1 MSKLYPKLQTG
12 GNIPNKGQKT
22 ILTQGQQLAYEKWKS
37 DNKYTESDDYDLA
50 GYWKEEGMKRLQFPN
65 LSPIEKIKE
74 IESQKGTDLDD
85 FYKRNLHV
93 AGMNHTPGEVSKNP
107 YSKIPSKNLNY
118 VLELEKMRDIM
129 TNDKGSPKPKYRITR
144 EQKDFFRNT
153 KDNDPNSIDYIDTPK
168 QIQRETIAS
177 RIFVGDEMGNS
188 KYTKNQNQFVHNLAQ
203 YAFTKPNHLPD
214 KFKRL
219 APFSNGDGYMQIS
232 EESKYS
238 GNPSYNISDKNGNP
252 LNTSFDKRGQGFWNN
267 GKFIAYQQGGTLSQL
282 GYKRHSP
289 YNKASSLLIHT
300 PTGSITMKEVD
311 HPILGIGHN
320 EIKFMLPNQEYQ
332 FKSNQV
338 LEIPMKSLYPK
349 GQNGMKIPK
358 LNSLQKDSLD
368 LYNYYLLQRKLE
380 GSSPL
385 PSKESRKSFMETVS
399 GGNELN
405 YGWAREGQFN
415 HRKQESLELLKD
427 PNTKRRND
435 EKQIHFQKDPGMFKT
450 NISLQERFEINK
462 KLQTLGDSLVKNN
475 KNIAYENFSNS
486 PDITH
491 KTIEPSDTY
500 KGLALNYAYKK
511 PSFYDEYYKEKDK
524 KPISKNNVMVTHSLK
539 SIKLT
544 TPQKTT
550 KNRIVQETQKP
561 IVERMSEMTPVQT
574 IQPQVQDTLVQ
585 RPITMK
591 TIYPSK
597 PHVWNTSVP
606 KRHSVERAPGLGGY
620 NRIYQEGGQAPE
632 MSPEQQQEIVRRVRN
647 LRKKLPKMGVAYDP
661 ISFRHAMYVNKKAF
675 DKEDQELLGAF
686 DEDTMVKLMN
696 NVPDDDQPTYKKG
709 GSIKGKSK
717 MYPKCKCGC
726 GGVSVGKNKMFQNG
740 GMTPTDSLRHQASKI
755 MDYEALRGSQY
766 GTGLPNYG
774 NPQIQSGDK
783 QGAINYFMNSV
794 APRVSHFKSAME
806 KGEAGDFVYNT
817 GRDPRIYM
825 LDQFI
830 KSKGNQQGLPNRG
843 SYNLDIKSP
852 EWGNKK
858 QEFETEWSKYSNDIQ
873 NLPENQRRVLLNKG
887 RDFYYQN
894 IDKQNGQPN
903 PAYKNTW
910 YGRIWNTNDFKP
922 FNPSNPNFSPKYQQG
937 GTMDVLDENGESQ
950 MKIVGGERI
959 FSRIATKKMLQ
970 LNEEGN
976 YKELGK
982 FICDELYSQ
991 DKREPQYV
999 KE

>member
-12 GNIPNKGQKT
+12 GLFPDKSQKT
-22 ILTQGQQLAYEKWKS
+22 KLTQGQQLAYEKWKS
-37 DNKYTESDDYDLA
+37 ENKYNESDDYDLA
-50 GYWKEEGMKRLQFPN
+50 GYWKEQGMKNLSFPN
-65 LSPIEKIKE
+65 LSPIEKFKE
-74 IESQKGTDLDD
+74 IESKDFPQLDD
-85 FYKRNLHV
+85 FYKNNKNTAGMYHGEGTISRNL
-93 AGMNHTPGEVSKNP
+93 
-107 YSKIPSKNLNY
+107 YSDRSPRALNK
-118 VLELEKMRDIM
+118 VMELEKMRGVLEE
-129 TNDKGSPKPKYRITR
+129 NR
-144 EQKDFFRNT
+144 
-153 KDNDPNSIDYIDTPK
+153 NDPNLPKLNFKIRREDNNAFKTNKQYSIRENPESKNAIHYIDTNK
-168 QIQRETIAS
+168 KTRRETIAS
-177 RIFVGDEMGNS
+177 RVYIGDALLNQGTNS
-188 KYTKNQNQFVHNLAQ
+188 YVEPSEEQIIQTKRLSD
-203 YAFTKPNHLPD
+203 YAHSKPYHLPD

-219 APFSNGDGYMQIS
+219 APFSNGDGYMQLS
-232 EESKYS
+232 DESNVAS
-238 GNPSYNISDKNGNP
+238 Q
-252 LNTSFDKRGQGFWNN
+252 FDKRGQGFWQGNQ
-267 GKFIAYQQGGTLSQL
+267 FIGYQSGGTLSQL

-311 HPILGIGHN
+311 HPILGISKG
-320 EIKFMLPNQEYQ
+320 EIKFMLPNKEYQ

-368 LYNYYLLQRKLE
+368 LYNYSQLQKKLQGSKTLKEDDSWFKNPIDYLI
-380 GSSPL
+380 
-385 PSKESRKSFMETVS
+385 
-399 GGNELN
+399 NELDSFRG
-405 YGWAREGQFN
+405 YKE
-415 HRKQESLELLKD
+415 
-427 PNTKRRND
+427 NTKQFFQNSKYNEIREKDLHRISKGRNI
-435 EKQIHFQKDPGMFKT
+435 EQLT
-450 NISLQERFEINK
+450 SSNK
-462 KLQTLGDSLVKNN
+462 KLWEVGDNLVKNN
-475 KNIAYENFSNS
+475 PNITYMNPLNS
-486 PDITH
+486 PDLFH
-491 KTIEPSDTY
+491 KTILKTGNHGDTNN
-500 KGLALNYAYKK
+500 AVSFDYKK
-511 PSFYDEYYKEKDK
+511 PSFYDSYYQEKNK
-524 KPISKNNVMVTHSLK
+524 KPVGENNAVIASRLS
-539 SIKLT
+539 SIKPA

-550 KNRIVQETQKP
+550 KNSTIQEKEKP
-561 IVERMSEMTPVQT
+561 IVERMSEMTPIQT

-585 RPITMK
+585 RPIIMK

-597 PHVWNTSVP
+597 PHVWNTSTP

-696 NVPDDDQPTYKKG
+696 EIPNDNQPTYKKG

-726 GGVSVGKNKMFQNG
+726 GGVSVGKNKMFQQG

-794 APRVSHFKSAME
+794 APHVNHFKSAME

-843 SYNLDIKSP
+843 SYNLDMKSP
-852 EWGNKK
+852 EWNNKK

-922 FNPSNPNFSPKYQQG
+922 FNPNNPNFSPKYQQG
-937 GTMDVLDENGESQ
+937 GTMDVLDGEGNSQ
-950 MKIVGGERI
+950 MTITGGERI
-959 FSRIATKKMLQ
+959 FSRIATKRMRQ

-982 FICDELYSQ
+982 FICDELYAQ
-991 DKREPQYV
+991 DKRDPQYV